1 MNFECPA
8 CNQIILN
15 VPDDLSG
22 KRGKCP
28 HCQKVIKI
36 PLEGISAK
44 SPSVPPRPPIP
55 KHVSDAVSD
64 DIDFETEQFDPEEV
78 APRRKVKS
86 IKKQGRPERERYQM
100 LKLYQSCIRIA
111 AFVIIAASVVLFL
124 FSVISTIV
132 AGQYVKTEVG
142 TLLVVLLTGG
152 GQMLAAVLSAIVIL
166 AGVEFMQLFIDMER
180 QLRKNGELLE
190 SIKKSE

>member
-8 CNQIILN
+8 CGQLISN
-15 VPDDLSG
+15 VSDDLAG

-36 PLEGISAK
+36 PLEGIALK

-55 KHVSDAVSD
+55 NNASDAEAD
-64 DIDFETEQFDPEEV
+64 DFDFESEQFEPEEV
-78 APRRKVKS
+78 APRRKIKPT
-86 IKKQGRPERERYQM
+86 KKQGRPERERYQM

-111 AFVIIAASVVLFL
+111 AFVIIAASVAFFL

-132 AGQYVKTEVG
+132 VSQYVKTEVG

-190 SIKKSE
+190 SIKEAR